1 MLRVVEGMSI
11 TPASSEKIAAT
22 LKEFVANPVPYLM
35 RLDEPLDLRR
45 LAAELN
51 VLPMFWDFGGCYAIR
66 PNGEITCFLWDDP
79 YRLAPENDPRIRNMV
94 LFQGAKK
101 YPKLSELIPNRPSD
115 AEGCPHC
122 DGTGVEPVNEK
133 LGLVEERL
141 VCYCGG
147 LGWLP
152 K

>member
-1 MLRVVEGMSI
+1 MNVTSAL
-11 TPASSEKIAAT
+11 SEKIEAA
-22 LKEFVANPVPYLM
+22 LRAFIANPEPCLIG
-35 RLDEPLDLRR
+35 LENPLDFRK

-51 VLPMFWDFGGCYAIR
+51 ALPMFLDFGGCYVIR
-66 PNGEITCFLWDDP
+66 PNGEIVSFIWDEP
-79 YRLAPENDPRIRNMV
+79 YNLESENDPRIRNLV

-101 YPKLSELIPNRPSD
+101 YPELSELVPSRPPD
-115 AEGCPHC
+115 AEDCSHC
-122 DGTGVEPVNEK
+122 NGTGIEQMNEK
-133 LGLVEERL
+133 LGFNEERI

>member
-1 MLRVVEGMSI
+1 MNVTS
-11 TPASSEKIAAT
+11 AHSEKIEAA
-22 LKEFVANPVPYLM
+22 LKTFIANPEPYLIG
-35 RLDEPLDLRR
+35 LESPLDLRE

-51 VLPMFWDFGGCYAIR
+51 ALPMFLDFGGCYAIR
-66 PNGEITCFLWDDP
+66 PNGEIISFDWDEP
-79 YRLAPENDPRIRNMV
+79 YNLESENDPRIRNLV

-101 YPKLSELIPNRPSD
+101 YPKLSELVPSRLPD
-115 AEGCPHC
+115 AEDCPHC
-122 DGTGVEPVNEK
+122 NGTGMEPMNKK
-133 LGLVEERL
+133 LGFDEERI